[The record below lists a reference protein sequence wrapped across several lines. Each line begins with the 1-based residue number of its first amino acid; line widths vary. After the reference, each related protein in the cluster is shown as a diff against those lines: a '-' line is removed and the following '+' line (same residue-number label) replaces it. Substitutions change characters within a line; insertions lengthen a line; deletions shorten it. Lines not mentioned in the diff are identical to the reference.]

1 MRRWTLQQ
9 TGLLLALIRLAGTLT
24 LYAGIYHGRQGIFPS
39 TFDWTNLI
47 DHSLPLVLA
56 ALGQGVVVLIRGLDL
71 SVGGMIDLTNG
82 LAATRLHGGPAEV
95 AAWTMAIL
103 LIGAAGGL
111 LNGLLVAWARLQPIL
126 VTLATL
132 AIFQG
137 LALWVLPTPGGQVP
151 AGLTAVLTNPDQPT
165 GLIWVAV
172 AYGLWF
178 VFRRTRFGVGVFA
191 VGNDADAARAVG
203 LPVARLTVYAY
214 LTSGVCSAGAGLFL
228 AATTTS
234 GDAVSGNVFILTS
247 IAAVVLGGI
256 SFTGGRGSLAGAIAG
271 AFTLTLV
278 GNVLFFAGIDPLY
291 QSFYQG
297 LFLIVAVLLGTFAG
311 RLARGRPA

>member
-1 MRRWTLQQ
+1 VRRWTAQQ
-9 TGLLLALIRLAGTLT
+9 AGLLLALIMLGGTLAV
-24 LYAGIYHGRQGIFPS
+24 YAGLYHGRQGIFPS

-47 DHSLPLVLA
+47 NHSLPLVLA
-56 ALGQGVVVLIRGLDL
+56 ALGQGVVVLTRGLDL

-95 AAWTMAIL
+95 AAWTLGIL
-103 LIGAAGGL
+103 LVGAAGGL

-137 LALWVLPTPGGQVP
+137 LALWVLPTPGGQVS
-151 AGLTAVLTNPDQPT
+151 AGLTTTLTNPDQPT

-172 AYGLWF
+172 GYGLWF
-178 VFRRTRFGVGVFA
+178 VFRRTPFGVGVFA
-191 VGNDADAARAVG
+191 LGNDAEAARANG

-214 LTSGVCSAGAGLFL
+214 LTSGVCSAAAGLFL

-256 SFTGGRGSLAGAIAG
+256 SFTGGRGSLAGTIAG

-297 LFLIVAVLLGTFAG
+297 LFLIVAVLLGTLAG
-311 RLARGRPA
+311 RLARGRPT